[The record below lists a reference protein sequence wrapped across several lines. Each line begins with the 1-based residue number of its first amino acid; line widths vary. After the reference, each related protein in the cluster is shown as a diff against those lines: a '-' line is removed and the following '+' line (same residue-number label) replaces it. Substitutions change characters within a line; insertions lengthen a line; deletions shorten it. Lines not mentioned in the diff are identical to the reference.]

1 MFRYLLP
8 LLLLFMIG
16 CSHKVNTDFDPS
28 YKTESLKTFSI
39 VHKSRGGI
47 DTLDDERIT
56 AAITHE
62 LERKGYRPVA
72 KEAADFHVTF
82 QTRLE
87 EDVPSNVS
95 FGFGFGTYSSGV
107 GTSVGTTHNVSSD
120 QEHIDI
126 NMIDPL
132 TKKTFWRAS
141 ESRKYRHFKT
151 PQARSD
157 YFDKIIASMLNTF
170 AAQPVTGQ

>member
-1 MFRYLLP
+1 MLRYLLP
-8 LLLLFMIG
+8 LFLLLMVG
-16 CSHKVNTDFDPS
+16 CSHKVDTDFDPA
-28 YKTESLKTFSI
+28 YKTELLKTFSI
-39 VHKSRGGI
+39 VHKSKGGA

-56 AAITHE
+56 AAITRE
-62 LERKGYRPVA
+62 LERKGYRPVP
-72 KEAADFHVTF
+72 KEAADFHVAF

-120 QEHIDI
+120 KEHIDI
-126 NMIDPL
+126 SMIDPQ

-141 ESRKYRHFKT
+141 ESRKYRRFKT

-157 YFDKIIASMLNTF
+157 YFDKIIASMLNAF
-170 AAQPVTGQ
+170 AARPATGQ

>member
-8 LLLLFMIG
+8 LFLLFMVG
-16 CSHKVNTDFDPS
+16 CSHKVDTDFDPS
-28 YKTESLKTFSI
+28 YKTELLKTFAV
-39 VHKSRGGI
+39 VHTSKGAPE
-47 DTLDDERIT
+47 TLDDERIV

-62 LERKGYRPVA
+62 LEGKGYLAVS
-72 KEAADFHVTF
+72 KETADFQVTF
-82 QTRLE
+82 QTRFE

-107 GTSVGTTHNVSSD
+107 GTSVATTRNVTND

-126 NMIDPL
+126 YMVDPK

-141 ESRKYRHFKT
+141 ESRKYRDFKT
-151 PQARSD
+151 PQQRSD
-157 YFDKIIASMLNTF
+157 YFDKIIASMLKTF
-170 AAQPVTGQ
+170 PVQALKGK